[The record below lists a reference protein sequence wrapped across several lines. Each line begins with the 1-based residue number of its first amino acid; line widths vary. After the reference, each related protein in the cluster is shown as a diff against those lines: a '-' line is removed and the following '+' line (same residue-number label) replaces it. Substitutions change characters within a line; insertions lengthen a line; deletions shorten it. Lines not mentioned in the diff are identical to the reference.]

1 MGSDELMID
10 HHSHMK
16 SQMTTALRFP
26 ALRTALTAL
35 AVFTT
40 ACSAPDA
47 PEAAAEL
54 PHRFSDGL
62 LHNPTLQAVVDAQ
75 EARDA
80 RGLMV
85 ALDHGDPLVR
95 ARAAYGLASV
105 RAPEAAPRLIAR
117 LEDTDSRVR
126 SDAAFALGQIDP
138 VVVMSGEGP
147 AAGVEAAL
155 WARMAAESDHGV
167 RLALIEA
174 LGRVGGEAT
183 MERLMALQVD
193 DLEELAAVNL
203 AISLGLYREV
213 APESAW
219 ERLARDVSHADP
231 GVRRAAWYGFD
242 RVEYVST
249 WSSQRGAVRA
259 ALDAV
264 DFDDPAAFRLLRP
277 LARAMDVYTAPR
289 LRLWLKNGKDWR
301 AREAAATGLASR
313 KNLDTWALLLQSLD
327 DPSIH
332 VRIAAATAM
341 SNEPTPER
349 FVEPLA
355 RWIEANPDLYAV
367 TGILLEQLGRSG
379 FNEPIEVWMS
389 DHDWTDADR
398 SAVAVRVALATDGED
413 AVDWLWQGTEAADAN
428 VRNAAFQGIVQRW
441 GASQAFAQTHDFFRE
456 GFVRLMRGPD
466 DRVSVRAAGL
476 LGDSIL
482 VASGGG
488 AALRMYLDELSEQ
501 DDAARVAAVVS
512 SLERDPAP
520 QAEAILRERAN
531 STNPRVARV
540 ALMALSARTGE
551 SVDLPAIPAPA
562 APSGPAPH
570 SAVDWH
576 YLQELGEHPLMVVE
590 TVHGRFVLQ
599 LNTSEA
605 PLTVQGITSVARSG
619 QYDGVPFHRVVSNFV
634 VQGGDVSN
642 QNGTGSAGFR
652 LKTEAA
658 RTPFHAGVLGMARNP
673 SYDSE
678 GSQFFVTH
686 SAQPH
691 LEGYYTV
698 FGQVIEGQSVV
709 DQIAQGDRMLS
720 VTVVPDAR
728 AGSAGAG
735 H

>member
-1 MGSDELMID
+1 
-10 HHSHMK
+10 
-16 SQMTTALRFP
+16 MTTVLRFP
-26 ALRTALTAL
+26 VLRFAVTVL
-35 AVFTT
+35 AVLST

-47 PEAAAEL
+47 PAAVADL
-54 PHRFSDGL
+54 PHRFADGL

-117 LEDTDSRVR
+117 LEDADPRVR

-138 VVVMSGEGP
+138 VVVMANEGP
-147 AAGVEAAL
+147 AGGVEAAL

-174 LGRVGGEAT
+174 LGRVGGENT
-183 MERLMALQVD
+183 MESLMALQVD
-193 DLEELAAVNL
+193 DLGELAAVNL

-219 ERLARDVSHADP
+219 ERLARDVSHPDP
-231 GVRRAAWYGFD
+231 GVRQAAFYGFD

-249 WSSQRGAVRA
+249 WSSQRSTVRA
-259 ALDAV
+259 ALDAL

-277 LARAMDVYTAPR
+277 LSRAIDVYTAPR
-289 LRLWLKNGKDWR
+289 LRLWLRNGKDWR
-301 AREAAATGLASR
+301 AREAAAAGLASR
-313 KNLDTWALLLQSLD
+313 KNLETWGLLLESLN
-327 DPSIH
+327 DPSVH

-341 SNEPTPER
+341 SNEPTPEL
-349 FVEPLA
+349 FVEPIA
-355 RWIEANPDLYAV
+355 SWIDANSELHAV
-367 TGILLEQLGRSG
+367 TAILLEQLGRSG
-379 FNEPIEVWMS
+379 FNEPIVAWMAN
-389 DHDWTDADR
+389 HDWTDPDR
-398 SAVAVRVALATDGED
+398 SAVAVRVAEATEGQE
-413 AVDWLWQGTEAADAN
+413 AVDWLWEATEASDAN
-428 VRNAAFQGIVQRW
+428 VRNAAFQAIVQRW
-441 GASQAFAQTHDFFRE
+441 GASQAFPETHAFFRE

-466 DRVSVRAAGL
+466 DRVSVRSAGL
-476 LGDSIL
+476 LGDSVL
-482 VASGGG
+482 VSAGGG
-488 AALRMYLDELSEQ
+488 AALRLYLEELSEQ
-501 DDAARVAAVVS
+501 DHTARVAAVVS
-512 SLERDPAP
+512 SLELDPAP
-520 QAEAILRERAN
+520 QAEAILRDRAN
-531 STNPRVARV
+531 STNPRIARV

-551 SVDLPAIPAPA
+551 EVVLPPVPAPIA
-562 APSGPAPH
+562 TGGPAPH
-570 SAVDWH
+570 SAVDWE
-576 YLQELGEHPLMVVE
+576 YLRALGEHPLMIVE

-605 PLTVQGITSVARSG
+605 PLTVQGITSVARAG
-619 QYDGVPFHRVVSNFV
+619 QYDGVPFHRVVPNFV

-642 QNGTGSAGFR
+642 RNGTGSAGFR

-673 SYDSE
+673 NYDTE

-686 SAQPH
+686 SPQPH

-698 FGQVIEGQSVV
+698 FGQVIEGRSVV
-709 DQIAQGDRMLS
+709 DQIAQGDRMLR
-720 VTVVPDAR
+720 VTVVPDPR
-728 AGSAGAG
+728 AGSSGDS